1 MPPNSDAVVCPTST
15 APAERSRE
23 VMVPSYSAMR
33 SLSTSDASVWGHPL
47 TGSSSFTPMGTP
59 PKAVCTS
66 ADAAADGAFSSSM
79 KHTAFNDDFS
89 IAASDPSSASVGES
103 SPSRKAS
110 TSEQASPS
118 QGCPVTHTKLATA
131 GGTGIWRHRACEQR
145 ATESRSRPARSV
157 RYAHFWVSRWYSTP
171 IVSAWSPRRG
181 EAADQPCVAPVRTS
195 TPKRKNL
202 HSYCRYFGGRSRAP
216 ARATRGLCDQS
227 LG

>member
-1 MPPNSDAVVCPTST
+1 
-15 APAERSRE
+15 
-23 VMVPSYSAMR
+23 
-33 SLSTSDASVWGHPL
+33 
-47 TGSSSFTPMGTP
+47 
-59 PKAVCTS
+59 
-66 ADAAADGAFSSSM
+66 M

-145 ATESRSRPARSV
+145 ATESRSRCARSV

-181 EAADQPCVAPVRTS
+181 ERGRPAVRCS
-195 TPKRKNL
+195 
-202 HSYCRYFGGRSRAP
+202 RSHVDAKEKELALLLSLFRRAFAGP
-216 ARATRGLCDQS
+216 GSSNAGFVLSVPRVGP
-227 LG
+227 